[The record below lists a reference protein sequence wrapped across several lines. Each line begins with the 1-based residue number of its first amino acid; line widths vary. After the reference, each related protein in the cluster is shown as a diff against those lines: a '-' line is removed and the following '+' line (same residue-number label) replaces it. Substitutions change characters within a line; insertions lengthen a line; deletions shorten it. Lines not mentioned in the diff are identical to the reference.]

1 MISKES
7 KVTDVTIEELRK
19 KMLGKKLWVVMSRR
33 VVPVEQVQKHTRDH
47 LLYQIKL
54 EKDGIMYGAGP
65 AVAPGA
71 SEPSFGLI
79 VIRAKDEADARRI
92 ADADPMHKEGVRAY
106 ELYQW
111 TVNEGSIRLTVNFS
125 DQTFKLD

>member
-1 MISKES
+1 MSDLS
-7 KVTDVTIEELRK
+7 VDELRK
-19 KMLGKKLWVVMSRR
+19 KMLGKKLWVVMTRR
-33 VVPVEQVQKHTRDH
+33 VVPAEEVAKHTKAH

-71 SEPSFGLI
+71 SEASFGLI

-92 ADADPMHKEGVRAY
+92 ADADPMHKEGARKY

-111 TVNEGSIRLTVNFS
+111 TMNEGRLNITIDFS
-125 DQTFKLD
+125 DQTYRID